1 MSEDSVEN
9 NINEYYKLKSKYD
22 SQNQKNKQKIL
33 NNRLLSI
40 KEKKA
45 EFKQLKPKCVNCG
58 KPGGTTFASV
68 FNKEGQLYETFRELR
83 AFCNAVEPCGLNI
96 NIAVGHF
103 DNINTMLREIDNE
116 IYGYKKEI
124 INDKNKLLFGLIT
137 TKRAL
142 ENFDIHKESINDFTG
157 LLEKY
162 LQEYIQI
169 TDNPETKEKTK
180 EELEKSYLQI
190 QEIKHSIAN
199 FNTTNDIQF
208 IRDAVNIYITNLK
221 PTLSELLKLKYREN
235 SIWYNENNNTYH
247 LIQNKY
253 SIKDMEINLGKYET
267 IAFSTSL
274 QGAPVKRK
282 LIIESSSTVPSSTP
296 TPSVEEDIIGQPT
309 FNEDGTVTWS
319 NKNYQSLWNTLDEK
333 LRNALLSDKDWL
345 QEFMNNCV
353 KARLE
358 NKPCQ
363 FTNPSN
369 LIIPPQLLDD
379 ETYDFGNP
387 VYNNFFTKLGKGYQ
401 KILLTVFKEKNGVKD
416 YEPFI
421 YQIGTMLAKELN
433 FGKGYYQ
440 ILPVKTFERK

>member
-68 FNKEGQLYETFRELR
+68 FNKEGEAYETFRELR

-103 DNINTMLREIDNE
+103 ENINTMLREIDDE
-116 IYGYKKEI
+116 IYDYKREI

-137 TKRAL
+137 TRQAL
-142 ENFDIHKESINDFTG
+142 DNFEIHKESITDFTS

-169 TDNPETKEKTK
+169 TDNPETKEKMR

-221 PTLSELLKLKYREN
+221 PTLSKLLKLKYKEN

-253 SIKDMEINLGKYET
+253 SIKDMETNLGKYET

-274 QGAPVKRK
+274 QGEPVKRK
-282 LIIESSSTVPSSTP
+282 LIIESSSSSA
-296 TPSVEEDIIGQPT
+296 PSVEEDIIGQPT

-319 NKNYQSLWNTLDEK
+319 NKNYQSLWNTMDEK
-333 LRNALLSDKDWL
+333 LRNALLSDRDWL
-345 QEFMNNCV
+345 QEFMNSCV

-358 NKPCQ
+358 GKPCQ

-433 FGKGYYQ
+433 FGKGYFD
-440 ILPVKTFERK
+440 IVPVQKIKRVLNP

>member
-1 MSEDSVEN
+1 
-9 NINEYYKLKSKYD
+9 
-22 SQNQKNKQKIL
+22 
-33 NNRLLSI
+33 
-40 KEKKA
+40 
-45 EFKQLKPKCVNCG
+45 
-58 KPGGTTFASV
+58 
-68 FNKEGQLYETFRELR
+68 
-83 AFCNAVEPCGLNI
+83 
-96 NIAVGHF
+96 
-103 DNINTMLREIDNE
+103 
-116 IYGYKKEI
+116 
-124 INDKNKLLFGLIT
+124 
-137 TKRAL
+137 
-142 ENFDIHKESINDFTG
+142 
-157 LLEKY
+157 
-162 LQEYIQI
+162 
-169 TDNPETKEKTK
+169 
-180 EELEKSYLQI
+180 
-190 QEIKHSIAN
+190 
-199 FNTTNDIQF
+199 
-208 IRDAVNIYITNLK
+208 
-221 PTLSELLKLKYREN
+221 
-235 SIWYNENNNTYH
+235 
-247 LIQNKY
+247 
-253 SIKDMEINLGKYET
+253 MEINLGKYET

-387 VYNNFFTKLGKGYQ
+387 VYNNFFNKFRNEYQ
-401 KILLTVFKEKNGVKD
+401 KVLLTLFKEKNGVKD

-440 ILPVKTFERK
+440 ILPVKQFERK

>member
-9 NINEYYKLKSKYD
+9 NINEYYKLKSKYE

-68 FNKEGQLYETFRELR
+68 FNKEGKLYETFRELR

-103 DNINTMLREIDNE
+103 ENINTMLREIDNE
-116 IYGYKKEI
+116 IYVYNKE
-124 INDKNKLLFGLIT
+124 
-137 TKRAL
+137 R
-142 ENFDIHKESINDFTG
+142 INDFTE
-157 LLEKY
+157 LLQKY
-162 LQEYIQI
+162 LQQYIQI
-169 TDNPETKEKTK
+169 TDNAEIKEKTK

-190 QEIKHSIAN
+190 QEIKHSVAN

-208 IRDAVNIYITNLK
+208 IRDAVNIYVTNLK

-253 SIKDMEINLGKYET
+253 SIKDMETNLGKYET
-267 IAFSTSL
+267 ISFNTSL
-274 QGAPVKRK
+274 QGEPVKRK
-282 LIIESSSTVPSSTP
+282 LIIESSSTATPSTS
-296 TPSVEEDIIGQPT
+296 SVEEDIIGQPT
-309 FNEDGTVTWS
+309 FNEDETVTWS
-319 NKNYQSLWNTLDEK
+319 NKNYQSLWNTMDEK
-333 LRNALLSDKDWL
+333 LRNALLSDRDWL
-345 QEFMNNCV
+345 QEFMNSCV

-363 FTNPSN
+363 FMNPSN

-401 KILLTVFKEKNGVKD
+401 KVLLTVFKEKNGVKD

-433 FGKGYYQ
+433 FGKGYFQ
-440 ILPVKTFERK
+440 ILPVKPFERK